1 MPSFDES
8 VKSSVSGA
16 LQDTQN
22 VTSKVSQSTP
32 KVAPSIFETGPKDVA
47 IAVDR
52 FGKRQISYVN
62 QQAAGVKG
70 AFDSFFANNKV
81 IALTKGVL
89 SDIAKTTNAALTAV
103 NDSKKA
109 LESYTGLN
117 LSSVGAAKASL
128 MQASITTMSNVTGM
142 DMQKVM
148 RDSEDIQRIAA
159 NADIG
164 DVNSLF
170 NTANRLLGTNTVG
183 TLFDTRSESSV
194 FGSIMRQASELGMV
208 DMFDTLWDKVYK
220 NDQSYNGNFARY
232 SASNSIPTVL
242 YNGDLVML
250 NKLIDKLGGES
261 IIQQYPTAITDFLG
275 NYSAPYDTG
284 PGDYPGIRT
293 DIVNTMT
300 RLDPEWLQFA
310 PERSGSVR
318 LDPFLKANNVILA
331 IFTQDSLDTNKI
343 TSATSVAK
351 PEAVS
356 ALIASSYPKQS
367 TAGLL
372 RAFYPNIPYA

>member
-8 VKSSVSGA
+8 VKSSVSGV
-16 LQDTQN
+16 LQDTKN
-22 VTSKVSQSTP
+22 VTAKVAQATP
-32 KVAPSIFETGPKDVA
+32 KVAPSIFETGPKDIA

-52 FGKRQISYVN
+52 FGKREIAYVN
-62 QQAAGVKG
+62 QQAAGIKG

-103 NDSKKA
+103 TESKKA
-109 LESYTGLN
+109 LENYTGLN

-159 NADIG
+159 GADIG

-183 TLFDTRSESSV
+183 TLFDTRTESSV
-194 FGSIMRQASELGMV
+194 FGSIMQQASELGMV
-208 DMFDTLWDKVYK
+208 DMFDTLWDKVKK
-220 NDQSYNGNFARY
+220 NDEGYNGNFARY

-250 NKLIDKLGGES
+250 NKLIDKLGGDS

-275 NYSAPYDTG
+275 NYSLPYDTD
-284 PGDYPGIRT
+284 PGAYPGIRT
-293 DIVNTMT
+293 EIVNTMT
-300 RLDPEWLQFA
+300 RLDPEWLQLR
-310 PERSGSVR
+310 PEHSGSSR
-318 LDPFLKANNVILA
+318 LDPFLKANNVVLA
-331 IFTQDSLDTNKI
+331 IFTQDSLDTSKI
-343 TSATSVAK
+343 PSATSVAK
-351 PEAVS
+351 PEAIS
-356 ALIASSYPKQS
+356 ALIAGSYPRQS
-367 TAGLL
+367 PTSLL